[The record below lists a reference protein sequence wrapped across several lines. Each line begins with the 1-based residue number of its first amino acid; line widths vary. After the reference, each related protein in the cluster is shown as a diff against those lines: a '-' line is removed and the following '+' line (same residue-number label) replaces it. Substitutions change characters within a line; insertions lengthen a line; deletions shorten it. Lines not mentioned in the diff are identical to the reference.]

1 MTILGGPMKG
11 MQDWMMEVQFR
22 RFLTLP
28 LQNLS
33 HLTLTLLAILQPDIA
48 VTSKIKERVYARNI
62 PLNPSERRA
71 IMAHTQHWLV
81 SRGGGCDTS
90 QPHVQIVILALS
102 EMARS

>member
-1 MTILGGPMKG
+1 MC
-11 MQDWMMEVQFR
+11 
-22 RFLTLP
+22 
-28 LQNLS
+28 
-33 HLTLTLLAILQPDIA
+33 PDPV